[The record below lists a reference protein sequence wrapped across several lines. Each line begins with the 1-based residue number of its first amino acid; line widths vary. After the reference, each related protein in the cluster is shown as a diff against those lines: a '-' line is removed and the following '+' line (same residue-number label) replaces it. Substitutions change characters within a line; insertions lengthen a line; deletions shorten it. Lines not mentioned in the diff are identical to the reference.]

1 MEEIESVH
9 GKADGTPIKD
19 IKVRFVS
26 YDGTS
31 PTIRKFNGS
40 VYCPGQTVLV
50 SGVPMY

>member
-1 MEEIESVH
+1 MEEIENVH

-40 VYCPGQTVLV
+40 VHRPGQTVLV
-50 SGVPMY
+50 SEISMY